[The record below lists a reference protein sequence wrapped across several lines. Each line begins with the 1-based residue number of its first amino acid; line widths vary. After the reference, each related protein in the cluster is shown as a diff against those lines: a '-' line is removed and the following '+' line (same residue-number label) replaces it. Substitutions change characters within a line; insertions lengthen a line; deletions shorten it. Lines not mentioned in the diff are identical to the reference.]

1 MEPLSF
7 GARLWLA
14 FLLPFQLLFDAVL
27 AARVAAVVRGQAL
40 PRLPSEVET
49 KPEPRPELKPGI
61 KTKLESK
68 PEPKPEP
75 KPAPKV
81 VEPEIVAPP
90 PDRTAMQLLAIL
102 QREGR
107 FVDFLQEDVSSFS
120 DADIGAA
127 ARVVHEGCRKVLRE
141 HFMIEPVL
149 RETEGSQITVSPGF
163 DASAIR
169 LTGNVVGSAPFN
181 GVVGHRGW
189 RATDVH
195 LPKVADGHN
204 IHVLAPAEVEL

>member
-1 MEPLSF
+1 MNKPNPDRPNARPSFFNRLS
-7 GARLWLA
+7 LA
-14 FLLPFQLLFDAVL
+14 FNAFFRIVGDPDYAGRIDSLPERDEAPAK
-27 AARVAAVVRGQAL
+27 AAAPA
-40 PRLPSEVET
+40 
-49 KPEPRPELKPGI
+49 
-61 KTKLESK
+61 
-68 PEPKPEP
+68 EP
-75 KPAPKV
+75 KPALRILK
-81 VEPEIVAPP
+81 EAS
-90 PDRTAMQLLAIL
+90 PDAALLLLGIL
-102 QREGR
+102 QRDAR
-107 FVDFLQEDVSSFS
+107 LIDFAQEDLSAYA

-149 RETEGSQITVSPGF
+149 FESEGSPIEVSPGF

-169 LTGNVVGSAPFN
+169 LTGNVVGAAPFH

-204 IHVLAPAEVEL
+204 VHVLAPAEVEL

>member
-1 MEPLSF
+1 MNKPNPGRQDARPSF
-7 GARLWLA
+7 FSRVSLA
-14 FLLPFQLLFDAVL
+14 FSAFFRIVGNPDYAGRIDSLPEREE
-27 AARVAAVVRGQAL
+27 AAPARPAAPPA
-40 PRLPSEVET
+40 PA
-49 KPEPRPELKPGI
+49 
-61 KTKLESK
+61 
-68 PEPKPEP
+68 EP
-75 KPAPKV
+75 KPALRILK
-81 VEPEIVAPP
+81 EAS
-90 PDRTAMQLLAIL
+90 PDAALQLLGML
-102 QREGR
+102 QRDAR
-107 FVDFLQEDVSSFS
+107 LIDFAQEDLSAYS

-149 RETEGSQITVSPGF
+149 RETEGSHITVSPGF
-163 DASAIR
+163 DAAAIR
-169 LTGNVVGSAPFN
+169 LTGNVVGSAPFS

>member
-1 MEPLSF
+1 MNKPNQDRRNARPSF
-7 GARLWLA
+7 FDRVSLA
-14 FLLPFQLLFDAVL
+14 FSAFFRIVGNPDYAGRIDNLPEGNETPVKP
-27 AARVAAVVRGQAL
+27 AAAA
-40 PRLPSEVET
+40 
-49 KPEPRPELKPGI
+49 
-61 KTKLESK
+61 
-68 PEPKPEP
+68 EP
-75 KPAPKV
+75 KPALRILK
-81 VEPEIVAPP
+81 EAS
-90 PDRTAMQLLAIL
+90 PDAALQLLGIL
-102 QREGR
+102 QRDAR
-107 FVDFLQEDVSSFS
+107 LIDFAQEDLSAYS

-149 RETEGSQITVSPGF
+149 RETEGTTIAVSPGF
-163 DASAIR
+163 DAAAIR

-204 IHVLAPAEVEL
+204 VHVLAPAEVEL

>member
-1 MEPLSF
+1 MNKPNQDRRNARPSF
-7 GARLWLA
+7 FDRVSLA
-14 FLLPFQLLFDAVL
+14 FSAFFRIVGNPDYAGRIDNLPDGNEMPVKP
-27 AARVAAVVRGQAL
+27 AAPA
-40 PRLPSEVET
+40 
-49 KPEPRPELKPGI
+49 
-61 KTKLESK
+61 
-68 PEPKPEP
+68 EP
-75 KPAPKV
+75 KPALRILK
-81 VEPEIVAPP
+81 ESS
-90 PDRTAMQLLAIL
+90 PDAALQLLGIL
-102 QREGR
+102 QRDAR
-107 FVDFLQEDVSSFS
+107 LIDFAQEDLSAYS

-149 RETEGSQITVSPGF
+149 RETEGTTIAVSPGF
-163 DASAIR
+163 DAAAIR

-204 IHVLAPAEVEL
+204 VHVLAPAEVEL

>member
-1 MEPLSF
+1 MNKPNPGGAPSRPSFFSRVSLAF
-7 GARLWLA
+7 GAFFKIVGNPDYAGRIDK
-14 FLLPFQLLFDAVL
+14 LPAQDAAPQPVAPTAP
-27 AARVAAVVRGQAL
+27 AAPA
-40 PRLPSEVET
+40 
-49 KPEPRPELKPGI
+49 
-61 KTKLESK
+61 
-68 PEPKPEP
+68 EP
-75 KPAPKV
+75 KPALRILK
-81 VEPEIVAPP
+81 EAS
-90 PDRTAMQLLAIL
+90 PDAALQLLGML
-102 QREGR
+102 QRDAR
-107 FVDFLQEDVSSFS
+107 LIDFATEDLSAYS

-204 IHVLAPAEVEL
+204 VHVLAPAEVEL

>member
-1 MEPLSF
+1 MNKPNQDRQSARPSF
-7 GARLWLA
+7 FNRVSLA
-14 FLLPFQLLFDAVL
+14 FSAFFRIVGNPDYAGRIEKLPEGAEAPARP
-27 AARVAAVVRGQAL
+27 AAPA
-40 PRLPSEVET
+40 
-49 KPEPRPELKPGI
+49 
-61 KTKLESK
+61 
-68 PEPKPEP
+68 EP
-75 KPAPKV
+75 KPALRILK
-81 VEPEIVAPP
+81 EAS
-90 PDRTAMQLLAIL
+90 PDAALQLLGIL
-102 QREGR
+102 QRDAR
-107 FVDFLQEDVSSFS
+107 LIDFAQEDLSAYS

-149 RETEGSQITVSPGF
+149 REAEGSHIAVGPGF
-163 DASAIR
+163 DAGAIR

-204 IHVLAPAEVEL
+204 VHVLAPAEVEL

>member
-1 MEPLSF
+1 MNKPNQDSRNARPSFFNRLS
-7 GARLWLA
+7 LA
-14 FLLPFQLLFDAVL
+14 FNAFFRIVGNSDYAGRIDNLPEGAVAPAKQ
-27 AARVAAVVRGQAL
+27 AAAA
-40 PRLPSEVET
+40 
-49 KPEPRPELKPGI
+49 
-61 KTKLESK
+61 
-68 PEPKPEP
+68 EP
-75 KPAPKV
+75 KPALRILK
-81 VEPEIVAPP
+81 EAS
-90 PDRTAMQLLAIL
+90 PDAALQLLGIL
-102 QREGR
+102 QRDAR
-107 FVDFLQEDVSSFS
+107 LIDFAQEDLSAYT

-149 RETEGSQITVSPGF
+149 RETEGSHIAVSPGF
-163 DASAIR
+163 DAAAIR

-204 IHVLAPAEVEL
+204 VHVLAPAEVEL

>member
-1 MEPLSF
+1 MNKPNQDQGNARPSF
-7 GARLWLA
+7 FNRVSLA
-14 FLLPFQLLFDAVL
+14 FSAFFRIVGNPDYAGRIDKLPEGKEAA
-27 AARVAAVVRGQAL
+27 AARPAAAA
-40 PRLPSEVET
+40 
-49 KPEPRPELKPGI
+49 
-61 KTKLESK
+61 
-68 PEPKPEP
+68 EP
-75 KPAPKV
+75 KPALRILK
-81 VEPEIVAPP
+81 ESS
-90 PDRTAMQLLAIL
+90 PDAALQLLGIL
-102 QREGR
+102 QRDAR
-107 FVDFLQEDVSSFS
+107 LIDFAQEDLSAYS

-149 RETEGSQITVSPGF
+149 RETEGSQIAVSPGF
-163 DASAIR
+163 DAAAIR

-204 IHVLAPAEVEL
+204 VHVLAPAEVEL

>member
-1 MEPLSF
+1 MNKPNNDRQP
-7 GARLWLA
+7 ARPSLFSRVSLA
-14 FLLPFQLLFDAVL
+14 FSAFFRIVGNPDYAGRIDNLPEREEAPAKP
-27 AARVAAVVRGQAL
+27 AAPV
-40 PRLPSEVET
+40 
-49 KPEPRPELKPGI
+49 
-61 KTKLESK
+61 
-68 PEPKPEP
+68 EP
-75 KPAPKV
+75 KPALRILK
-81 VEPEIVAPP
+81 EAS
-90 PDRTAMQLLAIL
+90 PDAALQLLGIL
-102 QREGR
+102 QRDAR
-107 FVDFLQEDVSSFS
+107 LIDFAQEDLSAYS

-149 RETEGSQITVSPGF
+149 RESEGSQLTVSPGF

-181 GVVGHRGW
+181 GIVGHRGW

-204 IHVLAPAEVEL
+204 VHVLAPAEVEL

>member
-1 MEPLSF
+1 MNKPNQDRRNARPSF
-7 GARLWLA
+7 FNRVSVA
-14 FLLPFQLLFDAVL
+14 FNAFFRIVGNPDYAGRIDNLP
-27 AARVAAVVRGQAL
+27 
-40 PRLPSEVET
+40 E
-49 KPEPRPELKPGI
+49 RPEAPARAAA
-61 KTKLESK
+61 
-68 PEPKPEP
+68 PVEPKPGLRILKE
-75 KPAPKV
+75 AS
-81 VEPEIVAPP
+81 
-90 PDRTAMQLLAIL
+90 PDAALQLLGIL
-102 QREGR
+102 QRDAR
-107 FVDFLQEDVSSFS
+107 LIDFAQEDLSAYT

-149 RETEGSQITVSPGF
+149 RETEGSQIAVSPGF
-163 DASAIR
+163 DAAAIR

-204 IHVLAPAEVEL
+204 VHVLAPAEVEL

>member
-1 MEPLSF
+1 MNKPNQDRGSSRPSF
-7 GARLWLA
+7 FNRVSLA
-14 FLLPFQLLFDAVL
+14 FSAFFRIVGNPDYASRIDKLPEGNEAP
-27 AARVAAVVRGQAL
+27 AARPPAAA
-40 PRLPSEVET
+40 
-49 KPEPRPELKPGI
+49 
-61 KTKLESK
+61 
-68 PEPKPEP
+68 EP
-75 KPAPKV
+75 KPALRILK
-81 VEPEIVAPP
+81 ESS
-90 PDRTAMQLLAIL
+90 PDAALQLLGIL
-102 QREGR
+102 QRDAR
-107 FVDFLQEDVSSFS
+107 LIDFAQEDLSAYS

-149 RETEGSQITVSPGF
+149 RETEGSHIAVSPGF
-163 DASAIR
+163 DAAAIR

-204 IHVLAPAEVEL
+204 VHVLAPAEVEL

>member
-1 MEPLSF
+1 MNKPNNDRQP
-7 GARLWLA
+7 ARPSLFSRVSLA
-14 FLLPFQLLFDAVL
+14 FSAFFRIVGNPDYAGRIDNLPEREEAPVKP
-27 AARVAAVVRGQAL
+27 AAPV
-40 PRLPSEVET
+40 
-49 KPEPRPELKPGI
+49 
-61 KTKLESK
+61 
-68 PEPKPEP
+68 EP
-75 KPAPKV
+75 KPALRILK
-81 VEPEIVAPP
+81 EAS
-90 PDRTAMQLLAIL
+90 PDAALQLLGIL
-102 QREGR
+102 QRDAR
-107 FVDFLQEDVSSFS
+107 LIDFAQEDLSAYS

-149 RETEGSQITVSPGF
+149 RESEGSQLTVSPGF

-181 GVVGHRGW
+181 GTVGHRGW

-204 IHVLAPAEVEL
+204 VHVLAPAEVEL

>member
-1 MEPLSF
+1 MNKPNQDRHTARPSF
-7 GARLWLA
+7 FSRVSLA
-14 FLLPFQLLFDAVL
+14 FSAFFRIVGNPDYAGRVDKLPEANEAPARTADA
-27 AARVAAVVRGQAL
+27 AAA
-40 PRLPSEVET
+40 
-49 KPEPRPELKPGI
+49 
-61 KTKLESK
+61 
-68 PEPKPEP
+68 EP
-75 KPAPKV
+75 KPALRILK
-81 VEPEIVAPP
+81 ESS
-90 PDRTAMQLLAIL
+90 PDAALQLLGIL
-102 QREGR
+102 QRDAR
-107 FVDFLQEDVSSFS
+107 LIDFAQEDLSAYS

-149 RETEGSQITVSPGF
+149 REVEGSPIAVSPGF
-163 DASAIR
+163 DAGAIR

-204 IHVLAPAEVEL
+204 VHVLAPAEVEL

>member
-1 MEPLSF
+1 MNKPNPDRPSPRPSF
-7 GARLWLA
+7 FNRVSLA
-14 FLLPFQLLFDAVL
+14 FNAFVRIVGDPDYAGRIDGLPERAEAQARP
-27 AARVAAVVRGQAL
+27 AAPA
-40 PRLPSEVET
+40 
-49 KPEPRPELKPGI
+49 
-61 KTKLESK
+61 
-68 PEPKPEP
+68 EP
-75 KPAPKV
+75 KPALRILK
-81 VEPEIVAPP
+81 EAS
-90 PDRTAMQLLAIL
+90 PDAALLLLGIL
-102 QREGR
+102 QRDAR
-107 FVDFLQEDVSSFS
+107 LIDFAQEDLSAYA

-149 RETEGSQITVSPGF
+149 FESEGSTIEVSPGF

-169 LTGNVVGSAPFN
+169 LTGNVVGAAPFH

-204 IHVLAPAEVEL
+204 VHVLAPAEVEL

>member
-1 MEPLSF
+1 MSLAF
-7 GARLWLA
+7 GAFFKIVGNPDYAGRIDK
-14 FLLPFQLLFDAVL
+14 LPAQDAAPQP
-27 AARVAAVVRGQAL
+27 AAPAAPA
-40 PRLPSEVET
+40 
-49 KPEPRPELKPGI
+49 
-61 KTKLESK
+61 
-68 PEPKPEP
+68 EP
-75 KPAPKV
+75 KPALRILK
-81 VEPEIVAPP
+81 EAS
-90 PDRTAMQLLAIL
+90 PDAALQLLGML
-102 QREGR
+102 QRDAR
-107 FVDFLQEDVSSFS
+107 LIDFATEDLSAYY

-127 ARVVHEGCRKVLRE
+127 ARLVHEGCRKVLRE

-204 IHVLAPAEVEL
+204 VHVLAPAEVEL

>member
-1 MEPLSF
+1 MNKPNPDRQPARPSF
-7 GARLWLA
+7 FSRVSLA
-14 FLLPFQLLFDAVL
+14 FSAFFRIVGNPDYAGRIDNLPEREEA
-27 AARVAAVVRGQAL
+27 
-40 PRLPSEVET
+40 P
-49 KPEPRPELKPGI
+49 
-61 KTKLESK
+61 
-68 PEPKPEP
+68 PKPAAPAEP
-75 KPAPKV
+75 KPALRILK
-81 VEPEIVAPP
+81 EAS
-90 PDRTAMQLLAIL
+90 PDAALQLLGIL
-102 QREGR
+102 QRDAR
-107 FVDFLQEDVSSFS
+107 LIDFAQEDLSAYT

-149 RETEGSQITVSPGF
+149 RESEGSQLTVSPGF

-181 GVVGHRGW
+181 GTVGHRGW

-204 IHVLAPAEVEL
+204 VHVLAPAEVEL

>member
-1 MEPLSF
+1 MNKPNLDRPSARPSFFNRLS
-7 GARLWLA
+7 LA
-14 FLLPFQLLFDAVL
+14 FSAFFRIVGNPDYAGRIDSLPERDEAPARP
-27 AARVAAVVRGQAL
+27 AAPA
-40 PRLPSEVET
+40 
-49 KPEPRPELKPGI
+49 
-61 KTKLESK
+61 
-68 PEPKPEP
+68 EP
-75 KPAPKV
+75 KPALRILK
-81 VEPEIVAPP
+81 EAS
-90 PDRTAMQLLAIL
+90 PDAALQLLGIL
-102 QREGR
+102 QRDAR
-107 FVDFLQEDVSSFS
+107 LIDFAQEDLSAYT

-149 RETEGSQITVSPGF
+149 REAEGSPIEVSPGF

-169 LTGNVVGSAPFN
+169 LTGNVVGAAPFN

-204 IHVLAPAEVEL
+204 VHVLAPAEVEL

>member
-1 MEPLSF
+1 MNKPNQDRGSARPSF
-7 GARLWLA
+7 FNRVSLA
-14 FLLPFQLLFDAVL
+14 FSAFFRIVGNPDYAGRIDKLPEGKDAPV
-27 AARVAAVVRGQAL
+27 
-40 PRLPSEVET
+40 T
-49 KPEPRPELKPGI
+49 KPAAPA
-61 KTKLESK
+61 
-68 PEPKPEP
+68 EP
-75 KPAPKV
+75 KPALRILK
-81 VEPEIVAPP
+81 ESS
-90 PDRTAMQLLAIL
+90 PDAALQLLGIL
-102 QREGR
+102 QRDAR
-107 FVDFLQEDVSSFS
+107 LIDFAQEDLSAYT

-149 RETEGSQITVSPGF
+149 RETEGSHIAVSPGF
-163 DASAIR
+163 DAAAIR

-204 IHVLAPAEVEL
+204 VHVLAPAEVEL